1 MLTKKPTPK
10 KRIYKKRK
18 PIKKELIL
26 PLYFGWEIAVRRV
39 KDLRK
44 HIIGPFKKYWQYMAV
59 VVLLIALV
67 SSTMLLKNYESVE
80 AATYYFV

>member
-1 MLTKKPTPK
+1 MLKKPTPK

-26 PLYFGWEIAVRRV
+26 PLYFGWKIAVRRV
-39 KDLRK
+39 NDLRK
-44 HIIGPFKKYWQYMAV
+44 RIVGPFKKYWQYMTV

-67 SSTMLLKNYESVE
+67 GSTMLLKNYESVE